1 MKKQSIVALALLVG
15 SLSYAQKDQIKAAE
29 KAIKSGNFADA
40 KSAILSAESLIADSD
55 AKMQAKYYYVK
66 GQALYANGSATGADV
81 DSAIKS
87 FNTVKTI
94 EKQSGKAKY
103 SSNIEELEQ
112 AMLSDFIT
120 KANAA
125 LEKEDYMGSSKE
137 FEKAYSLSPADTSY
151 LYYAASTAVTAQ
163 DYDVSLKHYLA
174 LKDLGYEGVETQY
187 TAINKESGV
196 KEAFGSAALRDISV
210 KSGTHIKPET
220 SKTDSKSAE
229 IVKNI
234 ALIYI
239 TKGDNEKAIA
249 AMKDA
254 RDKNPDDLGLLM
266 SEANIQLKMGNRD
279 AFKKLMEEATTKDPG
294 NAELQYNL
302 GVIAAEAGDLDD
314 AKKYYEKALELQPDN
329 ADASNNMAVLILG
342 SEKGIFDKMNALG
355 TSSSDYA
362 KYEDYKEELNTL
374 YRSAIPYLVKTLKLR
389 PTHVNAAKT
398 LMSIYSS
405 LGETAKFKEMKAKV
419 EALESGN

>member
-15 SLSYAQKDQIKAAE
+15 SLSYAQKDEIKAAE

-40 KSAILSAESLIADSD
+40 KTAILSAESLISNSD

-66 GQALYANGSATGADV
+66 GQALYANGTASNV
-81 DSAIKS
+81 DIDTAIKS
-87 FNTVKTI
+87 FNTVKDI
-94 EKQSGKAKY
+94 EEASGKAKY
-103 SSNIEELEQ
+103 TSDIDQLQ
-112 AMLSDFIT
+112 QVMLSDFIT
-120 KANAA
+120 RANKA

-137 FEKAYSLSPADTSY
+137 FEKAYSLSPVDTSY

-163 DYDVSLKHYLA
+163 DYDVSLQHYLT
-174 LKDLGYEGVETQY
+174 LRDLGYEGIETQY
-187 TAINKESGV
+187 TAINKESNE
-196 KEAFGSAALRDISV
+196 KEVFGSAVLRDLSV
-210 KSGTHIKPET
+210 KSGTHIKPEVNKT
-220 SKTDSKSAE
+220 SSKSAE

-239 TKGDNEKAIA
+239 TKGDNEKAIE

-254 RDKNPDDLGLLM
+254 REKNPDDLGLLM

-279 AFKKLMEEATTKDPG
+279 EFKRLMEEATTKDPN

-302 GVIAAEAGDLDD
+302 GVIAADAGDIDD
-314 AKKYYEKALELQPDN
+314 AKKYYEKALELEPDN

-342 SEKGIFDKMNALG
+342 QEKGIFDKMNSLG
-355 TSSSDYA
+355 TSSADYK
-362 KYEDYKEELNTL
+362 KYDAYKEELNVL
-374 YRSAIPYLVKTLKLR
+374 YKSAIPYLEKTLKLK

-405 LGETAKFKEMKAKV
+405 LGETDKFKVMKAKV